1 MQDAR
6 IHEAALAFGGRN
18 VLLYFHPPRPPPA
31 PAPPPPRAA
40 APPAREGGGAER
52 VGGNFWRK
60 QDGALRDD
68 ARVELKEARGCG
80 GGGGGGEGEEEE
92 AGAAEGAELGS
103 RRARGS
109 VGVE

>member
-1 MQDAR
+1 LQDAR

-18 VLLYFHPPRPPPA
+18 VLLYFHPSRPPYD
-31 PAPPPPRAA
+31 PAPPLPRAA
-40 APPAREGGGAER
+40 ALPAREGGGAGR

-60 QDGALRDD
+60 EDGAVRGD
-68 ARVELKEARGCG
+68 ARVELKEARGG

-92 AGAAEGAELGS
+92 ARAAGGAGLG
-103 RRARGS
+103 RRRERGS